1 MLRKIGIDKTS
12 RTMEEVIE
20 GTVKTPEFK
29 INHSTGE
36 LSIKGISIPENP
48 RLFYSSVYSAIDE
61 YLRSP
66 HQTTTVSFDLEYFNS
81 SSAIAIRDIIRK
93 FETHPKS
100 DTCTI
105 NWYHDSDDHGIRN
118 SGLEYK
124 NIFPSIRFEIISLD
138 RDS

>member
-1 MLRKIGIDKTS
+1 MVGKSDRKTFSK
-12 RTMEEVIE
+12 MEEVIE
-20 GTVKTPEFK
+20 GTVKTPEFR
-29 INHSTGE
+29 INHDTGE
-36 LSIKGISIPENP
+36 ISIRGISIPENP

-66 HQTTTVSFDLEYFNS
+66 NSTTTVNFDLEYFNS

-93 FETHPKS
+93 FEVHPKS
-100 DTCTI
+100 DSCTI
-105 NWYHDSDDHGIRN
+105 NWYHDEDDHGIRN

-124 NIFPSIRFEIISLD
+124 NIFPSIRFEIIGLE